1 VSDPEAREMT
11 DARCPNCGA
20 EVPAEAGQHATT
32 PSAGVVSCPSC
43 GAAVTLGRPG
53 VREADGEESRGETP
67 TAAAAPPGV
76 EGGQEYF
83 SGQESVGGVMEELD
97 QKEGGPGGA

>member
-1 VSDPEAREMT
+1 VSDPEVREMAE
-11 DARCPNCGA
+11 ARCPNCGA
-20 EVPAEAGQHATT
+20 DVPAEAGQHAVT
-32 PSAGVVSCPSC
+32 PTAGVVSCPSC
-43 GAAVTLGRPG
+43 GAPVTLRRPG
-53 VREADGEESRGETP
+53 AREADDKESRGDTP

-97 QKEGGPGGA
+97 EKKGGPGGA